1 MGAILAAA
9 LALSVSAPAGPVP
22 APAGPECGLPPLRP
36 GSLPFRTGETLRFDI
51 EVMGV
56 VRAGTVSLSVARPL
70 FQGQI
75 PFEARLRNTSVFAK
89 VRRVNGIALSWVD
102 ARTLRPERYVDET
115 LEDGVKK
122 TSDTRMPAGAREIT
136 IVSRFGD
143 RQEKITAERRGELL
157 DALSFLYYLR
167 AAALRPGQ
175 ALCLDV
181 VANRRYWW
189 VAAKVA
195 AGTDRV
201 DSEAGTF
208 DALRIDGVATRAD
221 KPQVRRPLHLWIST
235 DSRHLPVAV
244 VSEIDLGPVKLM
256 LSRASGG

>member
-1 MGAILAAA
+1 MAAA
-9 LALSVSAPAGPVP
+9 LALTLSAPAATPG
-22 APAGPECGLPPLRP
+22 GPECGLPPLRP
-36 GSLPFRTGETLRFDI
+36 GSLPFRTGEALRFEI
-51 EVMGV
+51 EVLGV
-56 VRAGTVSLSVARPL
+56 VRAGAISLSVERPL
-70 FQGQI
+70 FPGQI
-75 PFEARLRNTSVFAK
+75 PLKARVRNTSVFAK

-102 ARTLRPERYVDET
+102 ARTLRPDRYVDET

-122 TSDTRMPAGAREIT
+122 TSDTRIPAGAREIT
-136 IVSRFGD
+136 ITSQFGD
-143 RQEKITAERRGELL
+143 RQEKITAERQGEVL

-181 VANRRYWW
+181 VANRRYWRL
-189 VAAKVA
+189 VAKVA

-201 DSEAGTF
+201 ESEAGVF
-208 DALRIDGVATRAD
+208 DTIRIDGVAFRAD

-256 LSRASGG
+256 LTRASR